1 METVLITG
9 GSGTIGKAFIREFY
23 EEFKF
28 ISYARNE
35 KAQVLLKRNFP
46 DIEIVLGSVED
57 NLNLENTFEKYKP
70 SIVIHAA
77 ALKHVDTAEKQPS
90 MAIGANITGSLNV
103 IKLSKKYNIS
113 ACIGISTD
121 KACNPENLYGQTK
134 YLMERMFQEFDN
146 PGSTRFVNCRF
157 GNVAWSNGSV
167 LPYWTRLANEGKSL
181 PITDINMTRL
191 IFSDVE
197 AAQLIRKCLSYA
209 KSMPGYFIL
218 SKNMKKVSMLKLA
231 KLISKD
237 VHVIG
242 LREGEILH
250 EDLINEEESK
260 FTYKTDDDYLMI
272 SPVFT
277 DKKLEKFNKTLSS
290 DNAEEMSSQE
300 MLDLLQI
307 ISKHSTE
314 NGKLNY

>member
-1 METVLITG
+1 MKTVLITG

-23 EEFKF
+23 NKYNF

-46 DIEIVLGSVED
+46 EIEIVLGSVED
-57 NLNLENTFEKYKP
+57 KLTLENTFAKYKP

-90 MAIGANITGSLNV
+90 MAIGANIIGSLNI

-113 ACIGISTD
+113 TCIGISTD
-121 KACNPENLYGQTK
+121 KACNPGNLYGQTK

-146 PGSTRFVNCRF
+146 PESTRFVNCRF

-191 IFSDVE
+191 IFSEIE
-197 AAQLIRKCLSYA
+197 AAQLIGKCISYV
-209 KSMPGYFIL
+209 KTKQNYFLL

-231 KLISKD
+231 ELISKK

-250 EDLINEEESK
+250 EDLINEDESK
-260 FTYKTDDDYLMI
+260 YTYIIDDDYLMI
-272 SPVFT
+272 SPNIN
-277 DKKLEKFNKTLSS
+277 DNELQKFNRTLSS
-290 DNAEEMSSQE
+290 DNADEMSLEEM
-300 MLDLLQI
+300 LKLLNMVTT
-307 ISKHSTE
+307 HSAE